1 MIRTLFRALSP
12 AGESARLSVLIF
24 HRVHAQTDPM
34 FPGEGDA
41 ARFDRLMAGLRH
53 WCRVLPLDEALQ
65 MQREGRLPARAA
77 AITFDDGYRDNH
89 DVALPILQRHRLI
102 ACFFIST
109 GFLDGGRMWNDTVIE
124 VLRRHAGPQLA
135 LDGTRLAEFGPLDL
149 SSWPARRAAMER
161 LLSHIKYLPL
171 QERQLCVDELLA
183 LSGVQAPS
191 DLMMDS
197 EQVFALRRA
206 GMVLGGHTVNHPI
219 LARLDEPAA
228 RHEMAEGKRQLESLL
243 GEPVTLFAY
252 PNGKPGRDYTAV
264 HARLAREVGFAGA
277 VTTAPGAAHA
287 EDDPFQV
294 PRFTPWDFPRWR
306 FGLRMVQNLRQRGE
320 KAMESRSPSRLE

>member
-1 MIRTLFRALSP
+1 MFRALSP
-12 AGESARLSVLIF
+12 AGRSAPLSILIF
-24 HRVHAQTDPM
+24 HRVHERTDPM

-41 ARFDRLMAGLRH
+41 ARFDGLMAGLRH
-53 WCRVLPLDEALQ
+53 WCQVLPLDEALQ

-89 DVALPILQRHRLI
+89 DVALPILQRHRLN

-124 VLRRHAGPQLA
+124 VLRRHPGPQLA
-135 LDGTRLAEFGPLDL
+135 LNGTRLEALGPLDL
-149 SSWPARRAAMER
+149 SGWPARRAAMER
-161 LLSHIKYLPL
+161 LLGHIKYLPL
-171 QERQLCVDELLA
+171 PERQLCVDELFA
-183 LSGVQAPS
+183 HSGVKAPS

-197 EQVFALRRA
+197 EQVLAMRRA

-219 LARLDEPAA
+219 LARLEEREA

-243 GEPVTLFAY
+243 GEAVQLFAY
-252 PNGKPGRDYTAV
+252 PNGKPGRDYTAL
-264 HARLAREVGFAGA
+264 HARLAREVGFAAA
-277 VTTAPGAAHA
+277 VTTAPGAARID
-287 EDDPFQV
+287 DDPFQV

-320 KAMESRSPSRLE
+320 RAL